1 MTDEVTRLEAR
12 IAQLDT
18 LLAHLDHCH
27 RIMGSLFE
35 VAIIDND
42 DEPSTMPPPTV
53 ADEIP
58 KALPLALASQPN
70 HQRTQGEPE

>member
-1 MTDEVTRLEAR
+1 MKF
-12 IAQLDT
+12 
-18 LLAHLDHCH
+18 
-27 RIMGSLFE
+27 LFE

-58 KALPLALASQPN
+58 KALPLAVASQPN
-70 HQRTQGEPE
+70 QQGTQGEPE